1 VNDGKIHHVIAKAD
15 ELIARYPNA
24 RVAALGLAFKANIDD
39 FRESPARLVAA
50 TLARK
55 YRERMS
61 IVEPYATAL
70 PREFEG
76 TGATQIDLD
85 EALEECDILWCWW
98 TTTPSV
104 RSLWPS
110 ARARSSM
117 THAASGRISPRVGPS
132 Q

>member
-1 VNDGKIHHVIAKAD
+1 
-15 ELIARYPNA
+15 LIARYPNA

-70 PREFEG
+70 PANSKAPAQPRSTSTRRWRNATSF
-76 TGATQIDLD
+76 GAGGSRRL
-85 EALEECDILWCWW
+85 
-98 TTTPSV
+98 PSG
-104 RSLWPS
+104 PS
-110 ARARSSM
+110 GRAR
-117 THAASGRISPRVGPS
+117 GQDRL
-132 Q
+132 